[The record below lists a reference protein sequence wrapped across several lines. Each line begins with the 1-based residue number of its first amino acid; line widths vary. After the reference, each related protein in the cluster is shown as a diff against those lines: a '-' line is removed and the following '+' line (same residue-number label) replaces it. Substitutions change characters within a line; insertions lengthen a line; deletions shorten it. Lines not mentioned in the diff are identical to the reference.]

1 MLIRPVMKAAIPDVG
16 TKSIV
21 NVTIG
26 ILSCPEAKRIPNDA
40 RDTAQTTI
48 SQVDHVPKVVV
59 GFK

>member
-1 MLIRPVMKAAIPDVG
+1 MKAAIPDIG
-16 TKSIV
+16 AKSIV

-40 RDTAQTTI
+40 TDTAQAKI
-48 SQVDHVPKVVV
+48 SQADHVPKVVV